1 MSNPD
6 PIENT
11 VEFNKRNLRHF
22 INALVLLHRQVGANN
37 YVIGYRDDG
46 EMESVDAD
54 WEGFIDTIIYNLSH
68 AGHQSLAAMMDE
80 WLSNHTSLTFGE
92 WKEQR
97 KEPLG
102 NCTEVPFPHGENDSM
117 GG

>member
-22 INALVLLHRQVGANN
+22 I
-37 YVIGYRDDG
+37 IGLERLRREAEINFTKGPSDD
-46 EMESVDAD
+46 ELEAVEAD
-54 WEGFIDTIIYNLSH
+54 WEGLVDTIIYNLSH
-68 AGHQSLAAMMDE
+68 SGHQSLAAMMDE
-80 WLSNHTSLTFGE
+80 WLSNHISISLGE
-92 WKEQR
+92 KL
-97 KEPLG
+97 EPLG
-102 NCTEVPFPHGENDSM
+102 NCTEVPFPHGHNDSM